1 MPGGLHGARSCV
13 CLRWRMREGIAYAA
27 KDLYVSRDCTWEMR
41 CVWGEELHMVGIVYI
56 LFLCVRGGMR
66 LRRRGIFEKN

>member
-1 MPGGLHGARSCV
+1 
-13 CLRWRMREGIAYAA
+13 MREGIAYAA
-27 KDLYVSRDCTWEMR
+27 KDLYVSMDCTWEMR

-56 LFLCVRGGMR
+56 YVLFLCVRGGMR

>member
-1 MPGGLHGARSCV
+1 
-13 CLRWRMREGIAYAA
+13 MREGIAYAA